1 MTKTSKLLKYFSVT
15 ALAMSKIQKVSSM
28 TMGFFSK
35 EKSKAWVKY
44 QQSMTVPSTLFKP
57 MKLT

>member
-28 TMGFFSK
+28 TMLFFK
-35 EKSKAWVKY
+35 REVKISVEG
-44 QQSMTVPSTLFKP
+44 QNFQLK
-57 MKLT
+57 KCADILR